1 MKNRK
6 NEKMK
11 NRDRKNENE
20 KIEIE
25 KMKKEILPSI
35 FIDIF
40 QRY

>member
-11 NRDRKNENE
+11 NRNRKDENE

>member
-11 NRDRKNENE
+11 NRERKNENE